1 VTADGGGG
9 ARLDF
14 AGASERRLMR
24 LLLQLQEPQAEMQT
38 EQRAMKLKAKK
49 GSGRFRIWRSVEKVT
64 GTAAVGVG

>member
-1 VTADGGGG
+1 
-9 ARLDF
+9 
-14 AGASERRLMR
+14 MR